1 MNIIKK
7 LSNFHNN
14 LEGGAQSNRLN
25 NTNIREVV
33 KLWTSGINEDRIRVT
48 RQYGDISTW
57 DVSIV
62 TDMSKLF
69 SLIYDFNEDISNW
82 DVSNVTNM
90 QEMFS
95 RASSFNQPL
104 ERWNVSNVTNM
115 DDMFLNAFT
124 FNQPLEQWNVSNV
137 ITMQAM
143 FEEASSFNQPIG
155 RWNVGNVT
163 NMASMFLGAR
173 SFNEPIDGWNVSN
186 VTNMRSMFNEASV
199 FNQDIGNWN
208 VSNVNDMELMF
219 YRASAFDQD
228 IRHWDIR
235 NVSYFNGMFDDAT
248 AFIERFLENLPEAL
262 DDPMYIFVDLNNQ
275 TIRTAVSLWFDNRD
289 EAIRRVGEISRW
301 NVSNVTNMNGLFS
314 NRSDF
319 NDNISQWNVRN
330 VTDME
335 TMFLHASAFN
345 QPLGQWN
352 VDNVTLMGGMFAYAS
367 AFNQPLEQWNVGN
380 VTDMEGMFLNASTFN
395 QPLEQWN
402 VSNVT
407 TMNVMFNGASAFNQT
422 YPEAEEN
429 PRSVFTSSGTN
440 TQISRTLSDTTYF
453 NPQMN
458 LMGQFNDS
466 YNDSEACPMSDI
478 PKEGDYV
485 EVKNIVLVDPSTIQD
500 SRDLLYNKTIQG
512 IYISENRIRIL
523 DDDHDNNFI
532 RKDIQIY
539 PNPINGAIYTIIKK
553 YDYLKDEHVRFINT
567 KLKNNP
573 SDKIV
578 KYHQDWQIHDPQTT
592 PKIKIGYVDNN
603 TVTKTPKRDDTG
615 NIIKGI
621 DGNVVQEEKI
631 VSRDRLYNYADFI
644 RFFIKE
650 NIHMNNIPLF
660 VLKFEGQ
667 QGEDYSGLFKSFLAD
682 FVKSI
687 SGHNNVQKN
696 FMTTSDKDCLKFNKD
711 FNKDIN
717 NEELNMETIK
727 IYINNHISNL
737 ASLNLETSNYI
748 NKILYSYFTGS
759 FLSRIITLEPH
770 DNVSDYF
777 SPYLF
782 IPNFTLD
789 PYILLSLKNY
799 STNLIKYNN
808 SKISLNTEFDSQME
822 FIKYFS
828 DNKKFDLQPQE
839 LTKLQNQ
846 IREILFAKDKLGIL
860 FPSDIYTIEE
870 IYEIYSKIPERSILI
885 NSKSFEILQLYQID
899 NKDEWDTLWTDKKY
913 SYFVREIFS
922 GFTDKIILPNNSIE
936 DINYLYVDEKL
947 FKIEYENKD
956 LFIKTLLRNE
966 FENILDG
973 TALSLLFLIHGFFSS
988 YYGVSD
994 KIKNIHREFLQIL
1007 FNESQNS
1014 QGLKLD
1020 VKNIDKFVYR
1030 NYVND
1035 PINGFELDELD
1046 ELFSGP
1052 KKIDREKLKESIK
1065 ITYMEVPE
1073 DKMNDQFYKDLI
1085 NKFIDDSDE
1094 NKLRLMLKYI
1104 TGFYTQIT
1112 NEIIFNIMRRST
1124 YYDEDNSLWY
1134 TSYDGLSAHTCFSTV
1149 DVDYRIFEESEYKF
1163 SDNDAERETQM
1174 KKHLDELNDSSEEV
1188 AKKIELNI
1196 WLSTFNIKK
1205 TLFDENWL
1213 SYNSFTMAGGGNNEL
1228 ITSLNNFIN

>member
-25 NTNIREVV
+25 DTNIREAVR
-33 KLWTSGINEDRIRVT
+33 LWTSGINEDRIRVT
-48 RQYGDISTW
+48 RQYRDISTW

-62 TDMSKLF
+62 TDMSGLF
-69 SLIYDFNEDISNW
+69 QNRSTFNDDISNW
-82 DVSNVTNM
+82 DVRNVTNM
-90 QEMFS
+90 QSMFS

-104 ERWNVSNVTNM
+104 ERWNVSNVTNIM
-115 DDMFLNAFT
+115 AMFYNASS
-124 FNQPLEQWNVSNV
+124 FNQPLANWERTDSTVGNVTKMV
-137 ITMQAM
+137 GM
-143 FEEASSFNQPIG
+143 FELASSFNQPIG
-155 RWNVGNVT
+155 IWNVGNVT
-163 NMASMFLGAR
+163 NMDSMFFGAS

-199 FNQDIGNWN
+199 FNQDIGHWN

-235 NVSYFNGMFDDAT
+235 NVSYLNGMFDDAT
-248 AFIERFLENLPEAL
+248 AFIERFPETLE
-262 DDPMYIFVDLNNQ
+262 DPIDIFFLLNDE

-289 EAIRRVGEISRW
+289 EAIRRFGEISRW
-301 NVSNVTNMNGLFS
+301 NVLNVTDMSGLFQNRSTFNDDISNWDVRNVTNMKNMFYKTS
-314 NRSDF
+314 AF
-319 NDNISQWNVRN
+319 NQPIGNWNVSDVTNMASMFRGTHAFNQPIGDWDVSN
-330 VTDME
+330 VTDMYK
-335 TMFLHASAFN
+335 MFAHASAFN
-345 QPLGQWN
+345 QPIQ
-352 VDNVTLMGGMFAYAS
+352 
-367 AFNQPLEQWNVGN
+367 QWNVGN
-380 VTDMEGMFLNASTFN
+380 LTNIVGMFDHA
-395 QPLEQWN
+395 
-402 VSNVT
+402 V
-407 TMNVMFNGASAFNQT
+407 AFIQT
-422 YPEAEEN
+422 YPEA
-429 PRSVFTSSGTN
+429 R
-440 TQISRTLSDTTYF
+440 F
-453 NPQMN
+453 NPDIFLTPPTPPTPPN
-458 LMGQFNDS
+458 LPII
-466 YNDSEACPMSDI
+466 EECPVSHS
-478 PKEGDYV
+478 PEEGNYV
-485 EVKNIVLVDPSTIQD
+485 KVINIVLVDPSTIQD

-539 PNPINGAIYTIIKK
+539 PNPINGAIYRIIKK

-567 KLKNNP
+567 KLKNNS

-578 KYHQDWQIHDPQTT
+578 KYPQDWQIHDPQTT
-592 PKIKIGYVDNN
+592 PKIEIGYVDNN
-603 TVTKTPKRDDTG
+603 TVTTEVIRDAAG
-615 NIIKGI
+615 KIIR
-621 DGNVVQEEKI
+621 DENRNPVTEEKI
-631 VSRDRLYNYADFI
+631 VSKDRLYNYADFI
-644 RFFIKE
+644 RFFIKK
-650 NIHMNNIPLF
+650 NIHMNIIPLF

-667 QGEDYSGLFKSFLAD
+667 QGLDYSGLFKSFLAD

-687 SGHNNVQKN
+687 SGHNKLLKN

-770 DNVSDYF
+770 DNISEYF

-808 SKISLNTEFDSQME
+808 SKISLNTEFDSEME

-828 DNKKFDLQPQE
+828 DNKKLALQPQE

-870 IYEIYSKIPERSILI
+870 IYEIYSKIPERSILR

-899 NKDEWDTLWTDKKY
+899 NKDKWDALWIVRNY

-922 GFTDKIILPNNSIE
+922 GFTNEIILPNNSIT
-936 DINYLYVDEKL
+936 DINDPSVDVNL

-966 FENILDG
+966 FENMLDG
-973 TALSLLFLIHGFFSS
+973 TALSLLYFVHGFFSS
-988 YYGVSD
+988 YYGISD
-994 KIKNIHREFLQIL
+994 KIKNIQKDFLQVL
-1007 FNESQNS
+1007 YNDSVNS
-1014 QGLKLD
+1014 PGLKLH
-1020 VKNIDKFVYR
+1020 VKDIDILVYR

-1065 ITYMEVPE
+1065 ITYDRVPE
-1073 DKMNDQFYKDLI
+1073 DKKNDQFYKDLI

-1112 NEIIFNIMRRST
+1112 NEIKFNIVERTIYYPEDT
-1124 YYDEDNSLWY
+1124 YLWY
-1134 TSYDGLSAHTCFSTV
+1134 TSYDGLNAHTCFSTV
-1149 DVDYRIFEESEYKF
+1149 DVDYRIFEESEYEF

-1174 KKHLDELNDSSEEV
+1174 KELLNELNIRPEE
-1188 AKKIELNI
+1188 AKNIKLNI
-1196 WLSTFNIKK
+1196 WLYTFNIKK

-1213 SYNSFTMAGGGNNEL
+1213 SNNSFSLAGGGNNEL